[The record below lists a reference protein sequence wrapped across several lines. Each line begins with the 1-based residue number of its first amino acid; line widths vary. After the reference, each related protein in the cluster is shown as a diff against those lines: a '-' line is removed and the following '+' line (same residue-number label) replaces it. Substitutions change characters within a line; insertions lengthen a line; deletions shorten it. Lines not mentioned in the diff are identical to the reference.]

1 MKIEDSLLRE
11 ENMNSKNIG
20 LIFLLLIFSIAGIAP
35 AEAQNYPTK
44 IIRFVVPL
52 TAGGPT
58 DLIARIVAQ
67 PLSASLGQQV
77 IIDNRPGASGNIGAE
92 LVAKSP
98 PDGYTLFV
106 AGPGNFAINVSL
118 FTKLPY
124 HPVRDFAPVGLMA
137 FAPYIVAVHPS
148 VPVKTL
154 GDLVKLAK
162 ARPGDLN
169 YGAVTGNGAHLATEL
184 FKSMTKVNIVHI
196 PYKGA
201 VLANTDLISGQLQL
215 SFASTP
221 GSMPLVKSGK
231 LRALAVTSLK
241 RINSAPDV
249 PTVSES
255 VLKDFEATVWYGLAA
270 PAKTPRAVVV
280 RLNSEIVKIVN
291 SPDIREK
298 LITSYYEPTSGSP
311 EQFQAFI
318 QAEIEKWGKAV
329 QISGAAVN

>member
-1 MKIEDSLLRE
+1 MHSTKVGMVCL
-11 ENMNSKNIG
+11 
-20 LIFLLLIFSIAGIAP
+20 FLIFSLAGVTP
-35 AEAQNYPTK
+35 VQAQSYPTK
-44 IIRFVVPL
+44 TVRFVVPL

-58 DLIARIVAQ
+58 DMIARIVAQ
-67 PLSASLGQQV
+67 PLAANLGQQV
-77 IIDNRPGASGNIGAE
+77 IVDNRPGASGNIGAE
-92 LVAKSP
+92 LVAKSA

-106 AGPGNFAINVSL
+106 AGPGNFAINLSL
-118 FTKLPY
+118 FSKLPY

-148 VPVKTL
+148 VPAKTL

-162 ARPGDLN
+162 ARPGELN

-184 FKSMTKVNIVHI
+184 FKSMTNVNIVHI

-201 VLANTDLISGQLQL
+201 VLANTDLLSGQLQL

-221 GSMPLVKSGK
+221 GAMPLVKSGK
-231 LRALAVTSLK
+231 LRALAVTSTK

-255 VLKDFEATVWYGLAA
+255 AVKDFEATVWYGLAA
-270 PAKTPRAVVV
+270 PAKTPRAVVE

-291 SPDIREK
+291 SPAIREK

-329 QISGAAVN
+329 KISGATVN